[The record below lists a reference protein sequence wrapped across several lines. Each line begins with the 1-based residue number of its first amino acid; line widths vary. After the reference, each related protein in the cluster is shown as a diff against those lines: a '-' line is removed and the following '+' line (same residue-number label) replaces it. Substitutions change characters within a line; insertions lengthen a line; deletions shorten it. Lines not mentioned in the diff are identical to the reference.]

1 MKVLEQNKLFIDLQ
15 TAYNKVISER
25 EKEKRCLEE
34 LSDWE
39 KYLNSRSEELS
50 RCIEF
55 FFTAKNTKIHDMRN
69 RIQVL
74 QLEVDKIK
82 FKEIEDEFDRD
93 SNQDFEVL
101 DELTQTKKMEEVTE
115 ALQKQN
121 QDLKQHLETE
131 QI

>member
-55 FFTAKNTKIHDMRN
+55 FFTAKNTKIHEMRN
-69 RIQVL
+69 RI
-74 QLEVDKIK
+74 
-82 FKEIEDEFDRD
+82 
-93 SNQDFEVL
+93 
-101 DELTQTKKMEEVTE
+101 
-115 ALQKQN
+115 
-121 QDLKQHLETE
+121 
-131 QI
+131 